1 MAHRSRLSGLIIDCE
16 TGELLSAATFWSQ
29 ALGLPVGG
37 HEVGE
42 TSEYV
47 GLEGTAAGL
56 SVGLQRVTHPS
67 RVHLDIEAD
76 DQDAEA
82 ARLEALGARRIGWVK
97 RWWVMEAPTGHRFCI
112 VKMDKPDEGPPPT
125 VWK

>member
-1 MAHRSRLSGLIIDCE
+1 MRDGGAALRRH
-16 TGELLSAATFWSQ
+16 LLEPGAGAP
-29 ALGLPVGG
+29 GGG

-82 ARLEALGARRIGWVK
+82 ARLEALGAKRIGWVK

-112 VKMDKPDEGPPPT
+112 VKMDKPDEGPPPNAWT
-125 VWK
+125 

>member
-1 MAHRSRLSGLIIDCE
+1 MSHRSRLSGLLIDCE
-16 TGELLSAATFWSQ
+16 TGDLLSAATFWSQ
-29 ALGLPVGG
+29 ALGLTVGA
-37 HEVGE
+37 HEVSD

-47 GLEGTAAGL
+47 GLEGTPAGL
-56 SVGLQRVTHPS
+56 NVGLQRVTHPS

-82 ARLEALGARRIGWVK
+82 ARLEALGAKRIGWVK

-125 VWK
+125 VWE